1 MSIGI
6 TCGSCGHSNP
16 LGRLYCMSCGSKLEV
31 TEKSVAQSG
40 RTEARLAALGRGIR
54 LLLSL
59 GLLVVLVQLL
69 RPVLPTADVG
79 GRTDA
84 NELGRKLT
92 ALQEG
97 LMERRE
103 TAEALPEV
111 EVNAY
116 LNEILR
122 RSPPAARHWIGLELK
137 AVQLTLLE
145 GRVVVL
151 LVAEKGPLRLT
162 QEIQV
167 VPVRSGDRWTCE
179 VTALRMGHLPL
190 PHGLAQKLAQR
201 SSGVFSGLYR
211 EREVLERMAVVQVK
225 DGVIETATTGP

>member
-1 MSIGI
+1 MD
-6 TCGSCGHSNP
+6 T
-16 LGRLYCMSCGSKLEV
+16 
-31 TEKSVAQSG
+31 
-40 RTEARLAALGRGIR
+40 
-54 LLLSL
+54 
-59 GLLVVLVQLL
+59 VQ
-69 RPVLPTADVG
+69 
-79 GRTDA
+79 
-84 NELGRKLT
+84 T
-92 ALQEG
+92 AL
-97 LMERRE
+97 
-103 TAEALPEV
+103 
-111 EVNAY
+111 
-116 LNEILR
+116 
-122 RSPPAARHWIGLELK
+122 W
-137 AVQLTLLE
+137 
-145 GRVVVL
+145 VVVL